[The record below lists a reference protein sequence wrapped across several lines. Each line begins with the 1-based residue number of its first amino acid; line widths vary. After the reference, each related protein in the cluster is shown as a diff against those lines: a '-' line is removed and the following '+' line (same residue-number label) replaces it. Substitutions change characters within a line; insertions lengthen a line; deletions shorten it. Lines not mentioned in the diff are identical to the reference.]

1 MPEAE
6 GTAPAAAPA
15 TPAPAPTA
23 TTPPAPSAALAAPAP
38 APAAAAP
45 AAEGAAPAPAPTPAT
60 PAAVEYTLEAPKD
73 LPEGLALDAD
83 GIANLNEFAKT
94 HKLPKET
101 AEAVLA
107 LAIERAKA
115 QQEALVKTSAAW
127 KDEVLKDP
135 VLGKPEA
142 VAAVRKVVSTFGD
155 ESLVQLLDST
165 GMANHPTVVRFVHKL
180 SQALSEDAFIP
191 SNDRGPAGA
200 KPRDPAAVLYGGN
213 N

>member
-23 TTPPAPSAALAAPAP
+23 TTPPAPSAAPAAPASDAPPAAGAASAPAP
-38 APAAAAP
+38 A
-45 AAEGAAPAPAPTPAT
+45 E

-73 LPEGLALDAD
+73 LPEGITLDAD
-83 GIANLNEFAKT
+83 RLTALNDLAKT
-94 HKLPKET
+94 HKLSKET

-107 LAIERAKA
+107 LAVKQAQA
-115 QQEALVKTSAAW
+115 QQEALVKTSEAW

-142 VAAVRKVVSTFGD
+142 VAAVRKVVQTFGD

-191 SNDRGPAGA
+191 SNDRGSAGA
-200 KPRDPAAVLYGGN
+200 KQRDPAAVLYGSAN
-213 N
+213 

>member
-23 TTPPAPSAALAAPAP
+23 ATPPAPSAAPAAPAP
-38 APAAAAP
+38 APSAAAP
-45 AAEGAAPAPAPTPAT
+45 AAEGAAPAPAPAPAE
-60 PAAVEYTLEAPKD
+60 PAVGEYTLEAPKD
-73 LPEGLALDAD
+73 LPEGIALDA
-83 GIANLNEFAKT
+83 GRLAALNDLAKT

-107 LAIERAKA
+107 LAVKQAQA
-115 QQEALVKTSAAW
+115 QQEALVKTSEAW

-142 VAAVRKVVSTFGD
+142 VAAVRKVVQTFGD

-191 SNDRGPAGA
+191 SNDRGSAGA
-200 KPRDPAAVLYGGN
+200 KQRDPAAVLYGSTN
-213 N
+213 